1 MTTTPTED
9 IGSGRPRGLKWL
21 DPRLGGRVPRYL
33 VQSLLA
39 AVALGS
45 ILAFEDVIAHG
56 AIVVAIAA
64 STALVFFAPHS
75 VAASARRLIG
85 GHVMGVVAA
94 GITWGLF
101 SLLCADPSS
110 IGTWAVVIT
119 RAGGVGLVML
129 LMTVTNTEHAPA
141 AGTALGLVT
150 DGFPFPEVAFILSA
164 AVLLSLVRFVLLRR
178 LENLM

>member
-1 MTTTPTED
+1 MTTTPTENT
-9 IGSGRPRGLKWL
+9 GSDRPRGVRWL
-21 DPRLGGRVPRYL
+21 DPRLRGRVPRYL

-45 ILAFEDVIAHG
+45 ILAFEDILAHG

-75 VAASARRLIG
+75 LAASARRLIG

-110 IGTWAVVIT
+110 VGTWALVIT

-141 AGTALGLVT
+141 AGTVLGLVT
-150 DGFPFPEVAFILSA
+150 GGFALPEVGFILSA
-164 AVLLSLVRFVLLRR
+164 AVMLALVRLVLLRH
-178 LENLM
+178 LQNLM